1 MARNVYTYQFYNE
14 TPDKPLGILLPFNKD
29 AGGSRS
35 DSSAYNSQPGAG
47 KGVFKSSYTI
57 EQQAMS
63 NLKNL
68 ILTQKG
74 ERLYQPEFG
83 TDIQRSLFENNT
95 KELIVELQESL
106 NEDIKFWLPYIII
119 EELRVF
125 QNIDQHQ
132 IVLTLSFKVS
142 ERGANQLITVF
153 ASSDGIVVQEE
164 NVEQQS
170 TTPVANNIG
179 GGY

>member
-1 MARNVYTYQFYNE
+1 MITV
-14 TPDKPLGILLPFNKD
+14 
-29 AGGSRS
+29 
-35 DSSAYNSQPGAG
+35 
-47 KGVFKSSYTI
+47 V
-57 EQQAMS
+57 
-63 NLKNL
+63 
-68 ILTQKG
+68 
-74 ERLYQPEFG
+74 
-83 TDIQRSLFENNT
+83 
-95 KELIVELQESL
+95 
-106 NEDIKFWLPYIII
+106 EDIKFWLPYIII

-132 IVLTLSFKVS
+132 IVITLSFKVS

-170 TTPVANNIG
+170 TAPVANNIG